1 MSKKK
6 GLSFD
11 DKRTRMLEIFTE
23 SKTFFTLKELEKVA
37 PKQKGIVLPSVKEVL
52 QSLVDDDVVSSD
64 KCGTQTVYWCLPS
77 QAVQKKRCKIASLT
91 ENLQTKYVLRQQL
104 LQRRDELRSCH
115 QDTEERIQ
123 LIEKVNELESQLKM
137 LKEQLDIYKES
148 DPEVLAEIR
157 SVSHIAWEAANR
169 WTDNIFSIRSWV
181 ASKFGL
187 PSSEFDKNFGIP
199 EDLDYI

>member
-11 DKRTRMLEIFTE
+11 DKRTRMLEIFTD

-77 QAVQKKRCKIASLT
+77 QAVQKKRSRIASLT
-91 ENLQTKYVLRQQL
+91 EKLQSKSDQKQQL
-104 LQRRDELRSCH
+104 LEKREELRNCH
-115 QDTEERIQ
+115 QDTEERTQ
-123 LIEKVNELESQLKM
+123 LIEQINALESQIEHV
-137 LKEQLDIYKES
+137 KEQLNIYKES

-157 SVSHIAWEAANR
+157 NVSQIAWEAANR

-181 ASKFGL
+181 SSKFGL

-199 EDLDYI
+199 EDLEYI

>member
-77 QAVQKKRCKIASLT
+77 QAVQKKRCRIASLT
-91 ENLQTKYVLRQQL
+91 EHLQAKYALRQQL
-104 LQRRDELRSCH
+104 FQRRDELRNSH
-115 QDTEERIQ
+115 QDTEERTHF
-123 LIEKVNELESQLKM
+123 IEQINELESKLK
-137 LKEQLDIYKES
+137 LIQEQLDIYKES

-157 SVSHIAWEAANR
+157 NVSHIAWEATNR

-181 ASKFGL
+181 TSKFGL
-187 PSSEFDKNFGIP
+187 PSSEFDKNFGLS
-199 EDLDYI
+199 EDFDYI

>member
-77 QAVQKKRCKIASLT
+77 QAVQKKRSRIASLT
-91 ENLQTKYVLRQQL
+91 EKLQSKSDQKQQL
-104 LQRRDELRSCH
+104 LEKREELRNCH
-115 QDTEERIQ
+115 QDTEERTQ
-123 LIEKVNELESQLKM
+123 LIEQINALESQIEHV
-137 LKEQLDIYKES
+137 KEQLNIYKES

-157 SVSHIAWEAANR
+157 NVSQIAWEAANR

-181 ASKFGL
+181 SSKFGL

-199 EDLDYI
+199 EDLEYI

>member
-11 DKRTRMLEIFTE
+11 DKRTRMLEIFTD

-77 QAVQKKRCKIASLT
+77 QAVQKKLSRIASLT
-91 ENLQTKYVLRQQL
+91 EKLQSKSDQKQQL
-104 LQRRDELRSCH
+104 LEKREELRNCH
-115 QDTEERIQ
+115 QDTVCS
-123 LIEKVNELESQLKM
+123 KVLLY
-137 LKEQLDIYKES
+137 LFY
-148 DPEVLAEIR
+148 
-157 SVSHIAWEAANR
+157 
-169 WTDNIFSIRSWV
+169 
-181 ASKFGL
+181 
-187 PSSEFDKNFGIP
+187 
-199 EDLDYI
+199 

>member
-1 MSKKK
+1 
-6 GLSFD
+6 
-11 DKRTRMLEIFTE
+11 MLEIFTD

-77 QAVQKKRCKIASLT
+77 QAVQKKRSRIASLT
-91 ENLQTKYVLRQQL
+91 EKLQSKSDQKQQL
-104 LQRRDELRSCH
+104 LEKREELRNCH
-115 QDTEERIQ
+115 QDTEERTQ
-123 LIEKVNELESQLKM
+123 LIEQINALESQIEHV
-137 LKEQLDIYKES
+137 KEQLNIYKES

-157 SVSHIAWEAANR
+157 NVSQIAWEAANR

-181 ASKFGL
+181 SSKFGL

-199 EDLDYI
+199 EDLEYI